1 MMARKVEALT
11 PETIELINL
20 RAREEKRV
28 LSLKEWKRCA
38 SSLRRLR
45 DTWPRARQFNIRSN
59 AVHWAF
65 DVFRLLREV
74 AFSVSWM
81 NAHAI
86 LYRKRVNS
94 TSASAHVDL
103 FVSYFADNCVT
114 RIDSCRDKI
123 ALMIWAFYVPFNPEQ
138 KSEVLNYGKILERL
152 RCPLKFG
159 LDIRN
164 HGAFLSTLEALQSQD
179 FKRVEK
185 YRDLKIHR
193 REPRIEMYG
202 VQPHHDFPYLL
213 PVTDKEEINLWKT
226 ALRRQYASL
235 GARELQTLEEGCYID
250 GVLFDQRRLKDRVW
264 GFQTIKSHI
273 ENSFISLSSA
283 SASCFQILKRR
294 LPGLRRR

>member
-1 MMARKVEALT
+1 MEG
-11 PETIELINL
+11 
-20 RAREEKRV
+20 KRV
-28 LSLKEWKRCA
+28 HSLKEWKRCA
-38 SSLRRLR
+38 SSFQRLS

-74 AFSVSWM
+74 TFSVAYM

-86 LYRKRVNS
+86 LYKKRVNP
-94 TSASAHVDL
+94 TSAPAHVDL
-103 FVSYFADNCVT
+103 YVSYFADNCVT

-138 KSEVLNYGKILERL
+138 KSEVLNYGKVLERI

-164 HGAFLSTLEALQSQD
+164 HGGFLSILEKLQSQD

-213 PVTDKEEINLWKT
+213 PVTDKEEIKRWKA
-226 ALRRQYASL
+226 ALRRQYATF
-235 GARELQTLEEGCYID
+235 GARELQILEEGCYID
-250 GVLFDQRRLKDRVW
+250 GVLFDQRCLKDRVW
-264 GFQTIKSHI
+264 GFEAIKSHI
-273 ENSFISLSSA
+273 ENCLISLLSA
-283 SASCFQILKRR
+283 SASCFQILNRR
-294 LPGLRRR
+294 LPSLRRRQRPV